1 MIRPFRSETERY
13 GEYSKAGEFV
23 YDHPFQWGS
32 KRTGPDL
39 ARAGT
44 GNLKKTDGWHFRH
57 FREPSSMSEGSI
69 MPAYAFML
77 KDNLDTSTTKAK
89 INAMITL
96 GVPYEKG
103 FGDIANSNL
112 MEQAKGIADNL
123 SIDSIRVSPNK
134 EVIALIAYIQRLGKD
149 ITNQP
154 SK

>member
-1 MIRPFRSETERY
+1 
-13 GEYSKAGEFV
+13 
-23 YDHPFQWGS
+23 
-32 KRTGPDL
+32 
-39 ARAGT
+39 
-44 GNLKKTDGWHFRH
+44 
-57 FREPSSMSEGSI
+57 MSEGSI

-103 FGDIANSNL
+103 FGDIANTNL